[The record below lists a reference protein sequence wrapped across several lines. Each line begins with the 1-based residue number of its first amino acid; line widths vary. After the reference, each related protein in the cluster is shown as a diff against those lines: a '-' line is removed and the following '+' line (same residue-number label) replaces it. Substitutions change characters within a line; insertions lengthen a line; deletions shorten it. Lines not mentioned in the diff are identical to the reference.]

1 MPSRRTRARGSRCR
15 RSSRLPAGPA
25 ELVVATIPAGE
36 GLTNGVELYLIPH
49 GKHLYELS
57 FQIDARFLRQAA
69 ILASIA
75 QHFRFA

>member
-1 MPSRRTRARGSRCR
+1 MPKVIT
-15 RSSRLPAGPA
+15 LPAGPA

-36 GLTNGVELYLIPH
+36 GLTNGVGLYLIPH

-69 ILASIA
+69 ILTSIA
-75 QHFRFA
+75 EHFRFL